1 MYVIVAGG
9 GKVGH
14 YLMRALIEAGHEVLL
29 VEKDRPRAE
38 YLTEE
43 LGEVVAQGDAC
54 EVRTMKEIGMER
66 ADVVVATTGDDED
79 NLVICQLA
87 KRRFK
92 VPRTI
97 ARVNNP
103 QNEDIFHRLG
113 IDATVS
119 STKIIFNLIEQQ
131 IETDEVIP
139 LAPLQRGNI
148 ELVEIDIG
156 LNSPVL
162 GKRIGYLRLPQD
174 ALIISI
180 VRDGHAILPNIDV
193 EFQAGDSVITL
204 VNADKEAELR
214 DVFAEAY
221 PRAE

>member
-14 YLMRALIEAGHEVLL
+14 YLTRALLDAGHEVLIL
-29 VEKDRPRAE
+29 EKDKARAD
-38 YLTEE
+38 YLMQD
-43 LGEVVAQGDAC
+43 LGESVTRGDAC
-54 EVRTMKEIGMER
+54 EVRTMREVGMER

-79 NLVICQLA
+79 NLVVCQMA
-87 KRRFK
+87 KLRFQ

-97 ARVNNP
+97 SRVNNP
-103 QNEDIFHRLG
+103 QNVDIFKTLG

-148 ELVEIDIG
+148 EIVEIDLG
-156 LNSPVL
+156 PDSPVV
-162 GKRIGYLRLPQD
+162 GKRIGQVTLPED
-174 ALIISI
+174 ALVISI
-180 VRDGHAILPNIDV
+180 VRDGHALLPNTDV
-193 EFQAGDSVITL
+193 QFKEGDSVIAL
-204 VNADKEAELR
+204 VSAEKEPQLR
-214 DVFAEAY
+214 GTFAES
-221 PRAE
+221 R

>member
-1 MYVIVAGG
+1 MYIIVAGG

-14 YLMRALIEAGHEVLL
+14 YLTRALIDAGHEVLL
-29 VEKDRPRAE
+29 LEKDRSRAD
-38 YLTEE
+38 YLSED
-43 LGEVVAQGDAC
+43 LGEVVTWGDAC
-54 EVRTMKEIGMER
+54 EVSTMKEVGMER
-66 ADVVVATTGDDED
+66 ADVVVAVTGDDED
-79 NLVICQLA
+79 NLVICQMA
-87 KRRFK
+87 KRKFH

-103 QNEDIFHRLG
+103 KNEDIFEMLG

-148 ELVEIDIG
+148 EIVEVDLG
-156 LNSPVL
+156 PKSPVV
-162 GKRIGYLRLPQD
+162 GKRINQVVLPQD

-193 EFQAGDSVITL
+193 VFKEGDSVIAL
-204 VNADKEAELR
+204 VNADQEAQLR
-214 DVFAEAY
+214 AIFAESH
-221 PRAE
+221 

>member
-14 YLMRALIEAGHEVLL
+14 YLTRALIDAGHEVLL
-29 VEKDRPRAE
+29 VEKDRSRAS
-38 YLTEE
+38 YLAEE
-43 LGEVVAQGDAC
+43 LGEVVVRGDAC
-54 EVRTMKEIGMER
+54 EVRTMREIGMER
-66 ADVVVATTGDDED
+66 ADVVVAATGDDED
-79 NLVICQLA
+79 NLVICQMA
-87 KRRFK
+87 KRRFN

-113 IDATVS
+113 IDSTVS

-148 ELVEIDIG
+148 EIVEVDLG
-156 LNSPVL
+156 PDSPVL
-162 GKRIGYLRLPQD
+162 GRTIPNVRLPQD
-174 ALIISI
+174 ALVISI

-193 EFQAGDSVITL
+193 EFKQGDTVIAL
-204 VNADKEAELR
+204 VNADKEAELKE
-214 DVFAEAY
+214 VFAGS
-221 PRAE
+221 R